1 MEYLMSAIS
10 LKTATLS
17 ALFGAAAL
25 GLAGTAAAAAAAN
38 DKMMDKPAM
47 EKCYGVAKAGK
58 NDCAAGDHS
67 CAGQSTKSM
76 DKASFVSLPAGVC
89 AKLAGGS
96 LTKS

>member
-1 MEYLMSAIS
+1 MSAIS

-17 ALFGAAAL
+17 ALLGAAAL
-25 GLAGTAAAAAAAN
+25 GMAGVAAAAGT
-38 DKMMDKPAM
+38 DKAMDKPAM
-47 EKCYGVAKAGK
+47 EKCYGVNKAAK

-76 DKASFVSLPAGVC
+76 DKASFVEVPAGVC

-96 LTKS
+96 LTKG

>member
-1 MEYLMSAIS
+1 MSAIS

-17 ALFGAAAL
+17 ALLGAAAL
-25 GLAGTAAAAAAAN
+25 GLAGSAVAAGT
-38 DKMMDKPAM
+38 DKAMDKPAM
-47 EKCYGVAKAGK
+47 EKCYGVNKAAK

-76 DKASFVSLPAGVC
+76 DKASFVSVPAGVC

-96 LTKS
+96 LTKG

>member
-1 MEYLMSAIS
+1 MSAIS

-25 GLAGTAAAAAAAN
+25 GIVGTAAAAGT
-38 DKMMDKPAM
+38 DKAMDKPAM
-47 EKCYGVAKAGK
+47 EKCYGVNKAGK

-76 DKASFVSLPAGVC
+76 DKTSFVELPAGVC
-89 AKLAGGS
+89 AKLGGGS
-96 LTKS
+96 LTKG

>member
-1 MEYLMSAIS
+1 MSAIS

-17 ALFGAAAL
+17 ALLGAAAL
-25 GLAGTAAAAAAAN
+25 GLAGTAAAAGT
-38 DKMMDKPAM
+38 DKAMDKPAM
-47 EKCYGVAKAGK
+47 EKCYGVNKAAK

-67 CAGQSTKSM
+67 CAGQSTKNM

-96 LTKS
+96 LTKG